1 MMKLQQQPRTSE
13 SSREEQMRITFCC
26 ESAEVV
32 DCVTGFLTCRNP
44 QGGTGGKWLAKVR
57 VVVVGNMATKS
68 EL

>member
-1 MMKLQQQPRTSE
+1 MLHLNLSGLEGQ
-13 SSREEQMRITFCC
+13 